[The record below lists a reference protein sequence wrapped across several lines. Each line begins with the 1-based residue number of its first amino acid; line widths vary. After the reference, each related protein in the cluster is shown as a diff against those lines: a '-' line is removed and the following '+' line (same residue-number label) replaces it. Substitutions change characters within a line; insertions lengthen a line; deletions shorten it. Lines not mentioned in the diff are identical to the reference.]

1 VSLVEL
7 PRVVAAPPGR
17 PVWGDAA
24 RPMQDLTRAI
34 AFGDGAW
41 TPERKAQVGGLF
53 DSLAPGW
60 KERDAA
66 ARHDALR
73 DALTRGGP
81 FPRGWC
87 LEVGSGTGN
96 ATADLCA
103 AFDDVVSFDLSFEML
118 KLADA
123 RTTRV
128 RSDASA
134 LPVCAGRAA
143 VVALVNMFLF
153 PVEVARVLAADG
165 VLLWVSTN
173 GDETPIYLP
182 PGDVVAALP
191 GEWSGVTSEAGWG
204 TWVTARRA
212 GVGSGA

>member
-7 PRVVAAPPGR
+7 PRVIAALPGR

-34 AFGDGAW
+34 ALGDGAW
-41 TPERKAQVGGLF
+41 TPERRAQIGALF

-60 KERDAA
+60 KVRDAA
-66 ARHDALR
+66 TRHDALR
-73 DALTRGGP
+73 DAPTRGGP
-81 FPRGWC
+81 FPTGWC

-96 ATADLCA
+96 ATADLRA
-103 AFDDVVSFDLSFEML
+103 AFDDVVSFDISLEML

-123 RTTRV
+123 GAVRV

-134 LPVCAGRAA
+134 LPVRAGRAA

-153 PVEVARVLAADG
+153 PAEIARVLADDG
-165 VLLWVSTN
+165 VLVWVSTN

-182 PGDVVAALP
+182 PDDVVAALP
-191 GEWSGVTSEAGWG
+191 GDWRAVTSEAGWG

-212 GVGSGA
+212 A

>member
-1 VSLVEL
+1 MSLLEL
-7 PRVVAAPPGR
+7 PRVIAESPGR
-17 PVWGDAA
+17 PIWGEAA

-34 AFGDGAW
+34 ARGDRAW
-41 TPERKAQVGGLF
+41 TPERKEQIAALF

-73 DALTRGGP
+73 DALARGGP
-81 FPRGWC
+81 FPSGWC

-96 ATADLCA
+96 ATSDLRA
-103 AFDDVVSFDLSFEML
+103 AFDDVASFDLSLEML
-118 KLADA
+118 RLADA
-123 RTTRV
+123 STARV
-128 RSDASA
+128 RSDAST
-134 LPVCAGRAA
+134 LPVRAGRAA

-153 PVEVARVLAADG
+153 PDEVVRVLADDG

-182 PGDVVAALP
+182 PSDVVAALP
-191 GEWSGVTSEAGWG
+191 GEWTAVTSQAGWG
-204 TWVTARRA
+204 TWLTARR
-212 GVGSGA
+212 GVASAA